1 MKRMI
6 MVAVVMAISFVFG
19 PGSIFAAEDFNS
31 SRSNLSQIVA
41 SATTQAKCKNAG
53 GVWIVNAQG
62 KGICQR
68 KVKRAKTK
76 R

>member
-1 MKRMI
+1 M
-6 MVAVVMAISFVFG
+6 

-41 SATTQAKCKNAG
+41 PATTQAKCKNAG
-53 GVWIVNAQG
+53 GEWIVTAQS
-62 KGICQR
+62 KGVCQPEAKR
-68 KVKRAKTK
+68 KAKKAKTK